1 MNRPQPDGS
10 DRRPVTEADVPAV
23 AALLARAFAS
33 NPGMSWVF
41 RDPASRPAHLERL
54 FALLLARVWLPRG
67 ECVTTAALD
76 GAALWLGPGRW
87 HLPLAE
93 QARLLPRAARVAG
106 RHTPRM
112 LRGMA
117 LTESRHPATPEHWY
131 LAVLG
136 VDPSSQGRG
145 FGPHLMAPVLE
156 RCDREGTP
164 AYLETDTEQNVA
176 LYERHGFRVTGELT
190 LPGGAEPPVWLMW
203 RESAG

>member
-1 MNRPQPDGS
+1 VNRPQPDGS
-10 DRRPVTEADVPAV
+10 DLRPVTEADTPAL
-23 AALLARAFAS
+23 AAVLARAFAT

-41 RDPASRPAHLERL
+41 RDPATRPDRLERL
-54 FALLLARVWLPRG
+54 FAVLLARIWLPRG
-67 ECVTTAALD
+67 ECLTTDGLD

-87 HLPLAE
+87 HLPLAA
-93 QARLLPRAARVAG
+93 QAAVLPRAARAAG
-106 RHTPRM
+106 RQTPRM

-117 LTESRHPATPEHWY
+117 ITEARHPRTPEHWY

-145 FGPHLMAPVLE
+145 FGPHLMTPVLD
-156 RCDREGTP
+156 RCDRDGTP

-190 LPGGAEPPVWLMW
+190 LPGGDEPTVWLMW
-203 RESAG
+203 RDPRG

>member
-1 MNRPQPDGS
+1 MRPQPDGS
-10 DRRPVTEADVPAV
+10 DLRRVEPADVPGV
-23 AALLARAFAS
+23 AALLARAFAT

-41 RDPASRPAHLERL
+41 RDPATRQDHLELL

-67 ECVTTAALD
+67 ECLTTNDLD

-87 HLPLAE
+87 HLPLAD
-93 QARLLPRAARVAG
+93 QARLLPRAVRVAG

-112 LRGMA
+112 FRGMA
-117 LTESRHPATPEHWY
+117 LTEGRHPTTPQHWY

-156 RCDREGTP
+156 RCDRDRTP

-176 LYERHGFRVTGELT
+176 LYERHGFRVTGQLT
-190 LPGGAEPPVWLMW
+190 LPGGDAPTIWLMW
-203 RESAG
+203 RDPAG